1 MVSNLTHFT
10 ETRNLGRRSYNR
22 TVPVEPGG
30 ITIVANRGTIPSCA
44 AQTRAILGEK
54 LVYKTG
60 TKYLYPDL
68 NFMTLMLAVEKVTG
82 KKLDDN
88 IYENTSLLRM
98 HSSTFFNRGNVEGPE
113 FKYYKP
119 VHGTVH
125 DENAWA
131 LDGVSG
137 RAGLFST
144 ACDMAWF
151 CQMIPNNGIY
161 GRHRILSKV
170 SVNLIFTNFLADLG
184 RDHAVG
190 SSSS

>member
-30 ITIVANRGTIPSCA
+30 ITIVANRGTI
-44 AQTRAILGEK
+44 TRAILGEK

-113 FKYYKP
+113 FKYYKA
-119 VHGTVH
+119 
-125 DENAWA
+125 N
-131 LDGVSG
+131 S
-137 RAGLFST
+137 RAGAPDFGREKRPRAPT
-144 ACDMAWF
+144 AAVACAWNRPRRE
-151 CQMIPNNGIY
+151 CLGA
-161 GRHRILSKV
+161 GRR
-170 SVNLIFTNFLADLG
+170 LG
-184 RDHAVG
+184 PRRTLLH
-190 SSSS
+190 SL